1 MTCCADSRCGVT
13 KSSGSKTWVVAS
25 RPVILLLLVAI
36 SALGQDAPPPSS
48 FSITGVVKSGNTP
61 IPGATVT
68 ATNSST
74 EARLQLPPTSTAPT
88 RYRSP
93 PRENISCGLRCR
105 HLRRRTREIVLG
117 EASSRADLELTLLS
131 RTQQAERTQQ
141 RPATARTGR
150 GFQSLSVMQGLAAS
164 EASNS
169 NGADQIVP
177 AGMPI
182 PGVAADAATESVS
195 FSGNNSNVGMFG
207 MSTDELEQRMREGRE
222 QAGGFGGG
230 GGPGGGGPGV
240 GGPPGGGGG
249 PGRRFRRLRRRRR
262 TGRPMML
269 GGGRGR
275 FDINRPHGS
284 VYYSVGDSALDAA
297 PYALNDSSSDKASY
311 LRQRFGVA
319 LGGPLN
325 IPGIYQGRKQ
335 DFFLCEL

>member
-1 MTCCADSRCGVT
+1 M
-13 KSSGSKTWVVAS
+13 
-25 RPVILLLLVAI
+25 
-36 SALGQDAPPPSS
+36 
-48 FSITGVVKSGNTP
+48 
-61 IPGATVT
+61 
-68 ATNSST
+68 
-74 EARLQLPPTSTAPT
+74 
-88 RYRSP
+88 
-93 PRENISCGLRCR
+93 
-105 HLRRRTREIVLG
+105 G

-230 GGPGGGGPGV
+230 GGPGGGGPG
-240 GGPPGGGGG
+240 GRWSSGRWR
-249 PGRRFRRLRRRRR
+249 PGRRFRRLRGRRR
-262 TGRPMML
+262 TGRPHDA
-269 GGGRGR
+269 GRR
-275 FDINRPHGS
+275 T
-284 VYYSVGDSALDAA
+284 
-297 PYALNDSSSDKASY
+297 
-311 LRQRFGVA
+311 RQV
-319 LGGPLN
+319 
-325 IPGIYQGRKQ
+325 
-335 DFFLCEL
+335 

>member
-1 MTCCADSRCGVT
+1 MRRIQVRYPP
-13 KSSGSKTWVVAS
+13 SSASKTWVIAM
-25 RPVILLLLVAI
+25 RPVVLLLLAAI
-36 SALGQDAPPPSS
+36 SALGQDAPRTSS

-74 EARLQLPPTSTAPT
+74 EAKATTSTDINGAYTLQVAAAGKYQLRVEMPAFAPT
-88 RYRSP
+88 
-93 PRENISCGLRCR
+93 
-105 HLRRRTREIVLG
+105 TREIVVG

-164 EASNS
+164 ETSNS

-195 FSGNNSNVGMFG
+195 FSGSNSNVGMFG

-222 QAGGFGGG
+222 QAGGFGGADRVAEG
-230 GGPGGGGPGV
+230 QADQGV
-240 GGPPGGGGG
+240 
-249 PGRRFRRLRRRRR
+249 LRA
-262 TGRPMML
+262 G
-269 GGGRGR
+269 
-275 FDINRPHGS
+275 
-284 VYYSVGDSALDAA
+284 AA
-297 PYALNDSSSDKASY
+297 PAAVSEASAAAED
-311 LRQRFGVA
+311 GA
-319 LGGPLN
+319 AP
-325 IPGIYQGRKQ
+325 
-335 DFFLCEL
+335 